1 MQRTDAAAR
10 EAGSPETETTPGV
23 AELSPASPTG
33 APAASRSTRRRRGG
47 NLIKSLVGLAIG
59 VFFVWLSARDWPLD
73 QLVGDLR
80 VEAGHLVVGGGF
92 VPNGPADEAAL
103 LVAQGWSLDLV
114 WLLPYL
120 GILVLIH
127 LLRVVRWMP
136 LLDPIVKMSFREH
149 NRIGAVGFMAMFLFP
164 LRLGELVRPY
174 LVKRT
179 TGKARMSEVLATV
192 AVERIMDGLMVALL
206 LFGIL
211 VFLPATDPDTAAKLE
226 VGAGVALLVFAG
238 ATVLLAGAR
247 WQHALTRRF
256 VEVTV
261 GLVSKRLAAAI
272 GSILDAFLRGL
283 RRLPGVRPFLWFVAL
298 TVVYWALNGIGVWC
312 MVEAFHLPVDLVG
325 AYAMMACV
333 VVGMMIPNSPGNV
346 GSFWYFLLLPVL
358 LYGVGHSSTQ
368 ATAFGLMVWLMQLV
382 QQTAFGA
389 WFILRGQISWRGVVE
404 ATYEDERSLAAEADA
419 ASA

>member
-1 MQRTDAAAR
+1 MERTDAAALER
-10 EAGSPETETTPGV
+10 EGHEVESTPGPRH
-23 AELSPASPTG
+23 ETRPHPDG
-33 APAASRSTRRRRGG
+33 APPLQRPPRRHRGG
-47 NLIKSLVGLAIG
+47 NLVKSLVGLAIG

-73 QLVGDLR
+73 QLVGDVR
-80 VEAGHLVVGGGF
+80 FEGGHLLVGGGF

-103 LVAQGWSLDLV
+103 LVARGWAVDLV

-120 GILVLIH
+120 GILIAIH

-192 AVERIMDGLMVALL
+192 AVERIIDGLMVALL

-211 VFLPATDPDTAAKLE
+211 VFLPTTDANTAAKLE

-261 GLVSKRLAAAI
+261 GVFSRRLAAAI
-272 GSILDAFLRGL
+272 ASILDAFLRGL
-283 RRLPGVRPFLWFVAL
+283 GRLPGVRPFLWFLAL

-368 ATAFGLMVWLMQLV
+368 ATAFGLMVWLMQLL